1 MGNPQGIRNGPSALT
16 LAAALIAAALI
27 GANAQAQSGSGYF
40 RYADARLALKHAVAV
55 VDEPS
60 DQAHERRVLVF
71 LSAEPLDAAAIAT
84 AFDPA
89 DAVRDQKPAGGYVR
103 VCIAADGSECGL
115 YYSPEGFNSGGY
127 GELSLQRN
135 EPAHIAGR
143 WLLAQGDFLG
153 TPYDYDLRFDA
164 PIVPAPGNVLPAG
177 GGAPGA
183 AYNAW
188 LEALAKGDVDAL
200 RRMGG
205 EDARWRFP
213 DDDPGTVKE
222 SLKSLRD
229 GEPLRAQISRGRE
242 HADQAVLWVEGVDRD
257 DIRRRGRVLMR
268 RTAAGWQH
276 VESDLDS
283 VDE

>member
-1 MGNPQGIRNGPSALT
+1 MGNSQGICNGLRALALT
-16 LAAALIAAALI
+16 AALI
-27 GANAQAQSGSGYF
+27 GTTAHASGSGYF
-40 RYADARLALKHAVAV
+40 RYANARLALKHAVAV
-55 VDEPS
+55 VEEPT
-60 DQAHERRVLVF
+60 DQADERRVLVF
-71 LSAEPLDAAAIAT
+71 LSAEPLDAAAIAA
-84 AFDPA
+84 AFDAA

-143 WLLAQGDFLG
+143 WWLAQGDFLG
-153 TPYDYDLRFDA
+153 TPYDYDLRFDTA
-164 PIVPAPGNVLPAG
+164 VVPAPGSVLPAG

-188 LEALAKGDVDAL
+188 LGALAKGDVAAL

-229 GEPLRAQISRGRE
+229 GEPLRAQISRGRQ
-242 HADQAVLWVEGVDRD
+242 HADHAVLWVEGVDRD

>member
-1 MGNPQGIRNGPSALT
+1 MGDSQGIRNGPKALT

-27 GANAQAQSGSGYF
+27 GTTAQAQGGSGYF

-55 VDEPS
+55 SEEPT
-60 DQAHERRVLVF
+60 DRADERRTLVF
-71 LSAEPLDAAAIAT
+71 LSAEPLDAAAIAA
-84 AFDPA
+84 AFDAA

-143 WLLAQGDFLG
+143 WLLAKGDFLG
-153 TPYDYDLRFDA
+153 TPYDYDLRFDT
-164 PIVPAPGNVLPAG
+164 PIVPAPGSDLPAG

-188 LEALAKGDVDAL
+188 LDALAKGDVAAL

-229 GEPLRAQISRGRE
+229 GEPLRAQISRGRQ

-268 RTAAGWQH
+268 RSAAGWQH

>member
-1 MGNPQGIRNGPSALT
+1 MGNSQGIRNGLRALA
-16 LAAALIAAALI
+16 LMAASIGTAAH
-27 GANAQAQSGSGYF
+27 AQSGSGHF

-55 VDEPS
+55 VEEPT
-60 DQAHERRVLVF
+60 DQADERRLLVF
-71 LSAEPLDAAAIAT
+71 LSAEPLDAAAIAA
-84 AFDPA
+84 AFDAA

-127 GELSLQRN
+127 GELSLRRN

-143 WLLAQGDFLG
+143 WWLAQGDFLG
-153 TPYDYDLRFDA
+153 TPYDYDLRFDTA
-164 PIVPAPGNVLPAG
+164 VVPAPGSVLPAG

-183 AYNAW
+183 AYNDW
-188 LEALAKGDVDAL
+188 LGALAKGDVAAL

-229 GEPLRAQISRGRE
+229 GEPLRAQISRGRQ